1 MAWIELHQ
9 ALVAHPKTKRLARR
23 LGVNLPTAIGGALFL
38 VSDGLIA
45 LNAFAEGF
53 DLPGQGFWV
62 MATYLAAQS
71 LIVVGVLLLT
81 GVWEDLNRWLQSELV
96 SGFRVAL

>member
-1 MAWIELHQ
+1 M
-9 ALVAHPKTKRLARR
+9 
-23 LGVNLPTAIGGALFL
+23 
-38 VSDGLIA
+38 
-45 LNAFAEGF
+45 
-53 DLPGQGFWV
+53 
-62 MATYLAAQS
+62 